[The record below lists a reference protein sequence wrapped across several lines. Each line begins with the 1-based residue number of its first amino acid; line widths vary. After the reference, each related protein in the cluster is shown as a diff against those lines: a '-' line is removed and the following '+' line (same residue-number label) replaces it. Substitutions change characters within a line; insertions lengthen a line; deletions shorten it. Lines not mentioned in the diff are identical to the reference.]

1 MVRNSVSD
9 SQLRQ
14 HWERAQTTKQ
24 AYLDYSIQRN
34 APPGLVG
41 ALFGALKTFNK
52 ALELAANSDPNSS
65 EYRENLQENI
75 KKISAD
81 PIRVEKQFQQ
91 LLARQINLGRKIAI
105 GFKKS
110 ENRQD
115 VRFVWDGPIESNGLD
130 LINGEYRGPN
140 LQFCDVCI
148 LDRAD
153 CDEKVREKFDRL
165 RDGKKGRPQFA
176 SIPIAIDRVFLRYP
190 DLDNPNFIKRA
201 SEKIILAIS
210 EMRKS
215 GETNEEPEES
225 TIQGALRKRWKNPK

>member
-1 MVRNSVSD
+1 MARNSVPD
-9 SQLRQ
+9 HQLRE

-81 PIRVEKQFQQ
+81 PIRVERQFRQ
-91 LLARQINLGRKIAI
+91 LLAQQINSGSKIAI

-110 ENRQD
+110 QNRED

-130 LINGEYRGPN
+130 PVTGEYRGPN
-140 LQFCDVCI
+140 FQFCDMRI
-148 LDRAD
+148 LDRAE
-153 CDEKVREKFDRL
+153 CDEKLCDKFDRV
-165 RDGKKGRPQFA
+165 RADKKGRPQFA
-176 SIPIAIDRVFLRYP
+176 SIPIAIERVFLRYP
-190 DLDNPNFIKRA
+190 DLDNPGFIKRA
-201 SEKIILAIS
+201 SEKIILEIS

-225 TIQGALRKRWKNPK
+225 TIQRALRKRWQNQK